1 MLSLYLHIPFCVRKC
16 LYCGFYSTRYSPRQ
30 AFAYV
35 SALQLEA
42 ARYKGNFSKAVFDSV
57 YIGGGTPTVLSREQ
71 WVSIFKIIRE
81 NFRLSE
87 DAEFTVEANP
97 NTVSVDSI
105 AFLRAHGVNRLSIG
119 VQSFSDRVLKTLG
132 RAHTAAQ
139 AEEAFRTARNAGFQ
153 NIGIDLIYGVPGQ
166 SHDDWTSSVHRVLTL
181 EPEHISSYCLSL
193 DEGSQFMREA
203 EAGRLALPDDDVAA
217 RMYEFALRALTGAGY
232 RHYEISNFSLSG
244 YECLH
249 NMNYWERGEYLGLGP
264 GAWSFISGK
273 RYHAIADI
281 YEYTR
286 RLTAGLSVVE
296 DVETVKNGRAAEETI
311 MLGLRTDKG
320 IDLRKYEQEF
330 GPEASRYLEACI
342 DALRDSGLVRVRDG
356 RLMLTDRGVLLSD
369 EALTRLFP

>member
-16 LYCGFYSTRYSPRQ
+16 LYCGFYSTSYSPQQ

-71 WVSIFKIIRE
+71 WVSIFKIVRE

-97 NTVSVDSI
+97 NTVAVDSI

-139 AEEAFRTARNAGFQ
+139 AEEAFKTARNAGLE

-166 SHDDWTSSVHRVLTL
+166 SHDEWTSSVHRALTL

-264 GAWSFISGK
+264 GASSFISGK
-273 RYHAIADI
+273 RYHAVADI
-281 YEYTR
+281 HEYTR
-286 RLTAGLSVVE
+286 RLTAGLSIVE
-296 DVETVKNGRAAEETI
+296 DVETVKNGPAAEETI

-342 DALRDSGLVRVRDG
+342 DTLRDSGLVRVRDG

-369 EALTRLFP
+369 EALARLFP

>member
-16 LYCGFYSTRYSPRQ
+16 LYCGFYSTRYSPQQ
-30 AFAYV
+30 AFSYV
-35 SALQLEA
+35 SALRLEA
-42 ARYKGNFSKAVFDSV
+42 ARYKDNFSKAVFDSV

-71 WVSIFKIIRE
+71 WVSIFKIIHE

-87 DAEFTVEANP
+87 NVEFTVEANP
-97 NTVSVDSI
+97 NTIAVDSI

-139 AEEAFRTARNAGFQ
+139 AEEAFKTARNAGFQ
-153 NIGIDLIYGVPGQ
+153 NISIDLIYGVPGQ
-166 SHDDWTSSVHRVLTL
+166 SHDDWASSVHRALTL

-264 GAWSFISGK
+264 GAWSFISGE
-273 RYHAIADI
+273 RYHAVADI
-281 YEYTR
+281 HEYSR
-286 RLTAGLSVVE
+286 RLAEGLSIVE

-320 IDLRKYEQEF
+320 VDLRKYEQEF

-342 DALRDSGLVRVRDG
+342 ATLRDSGLVRVKDG
-356 RLMLTDRGVLLSD
+356 RLMLTNRGILLSD

>member
-16 LYCGFYSTRYSPRQ
+16 LYCGFYSTRYSPQQ

-35 SALQLEA
+35 SALQIEA
-42 ARYKGNFSKAVFDSV
+42 ARYKDNFSKAVFDSV

-71 WVSIFKIIRE
+71 WVSIFKIIHE

-87 DAEFTVEANP
+87 NVEFTVEANP
-97 NTVSVDSI
+97 NTIAVESI
-105 AFLRAHGVNRLSIG
+105 AFLRAQGVNRLSIG
-119 VQSFSDRVLKTLG
+119 VQSFSDKVLKTLG
-132 RAHTAAQ
+132 RVHTAVQ
-139 AEEAFRTARNAGFQ
+139 AEEAFKTARNAGFQ
-153 NIGIDLIYGVPGQ
+153 NIGIDLIYGIPGQ
-166 SHDDWTSSVHRVLTL
+166 SPDDWASSVHRVLTL

-203 EAGRLALPDDDVAA
+203 VAGRLALPDDDVAA
-217 RMYEFALRALTGAGY
+217 GMYEFALRALTGAGY
-232 RHYEISNFSLSG
+232 RHYEISNYSLPG

-264 GAWSFISGK
+264 GAWSFISGE
-273 RYHAIADI
+273 RYHTVADI
-281 YEYTR
+281 HEYMR
-286 RLTAGLSVVE
+286 RLTAGLSIVE

-320 IDLRKYEQEF
+320 LDLGKYEQEF
-330 GPEASRYLEACI
+330 GPEASRYLESCI
-342 DALRDSGLVRVRDG
+342 AMLRHTGLVRVRDG
-356 RLMLTDRGVLLSD
+356 RLMLTDRGILLSD

>member
-16 LYCGFYSTRYSPRQ
+16 SYCGFYSTHYTPQQ

-35 SALQLEA
+35 SALQIEA
-42 ARYKGNFSKAVFDSV
+42 ARYKDNFSKAVFDSV
-57 YIGGGTPTVLSREQ
+57 YIGGGTPTVLSLEQ
-71 WVSIFKIIRE
+71 WASIFKIIHE
-81 NFRLSE
+81 NFRLSGNV
-87 DAEFTVEANP
+87 EFTVEANP
-97 NTVSVDSI
+97 NTIAIDSI
-105 AFLRAHGVNRLSIG
+105 TFLRAHGVNRLSIG

-132 RAHTAAQ
+132 RVHTAAQ
-139 AEEAFRTARNAGFQ
+139 AEEAFKTARNAGFQ
-153 NIGIDLIYGVPGQ
+153 NIGIDLIYGIPGQ
-166 SHDDWTSSVHRVLTL
+166 SQHDWASSVQRALTL

-203 EAGRLALPDDDVAA
+203 EAGRLVLPDDDVTA

-273 RYHAIADI
+273 RYHSVADI
-281 YEYTR
+281 HEYTR
-286 RLTAGLSVVE
+286 RLTAGLSIVE

-330 GPEASRYLEACI
+330 GPEKSRYLEACI
-342 DALRDSGLVRVRDG
+342 ATLRDSGLVRVRDG
-356 RLMLTDRGVLLSD
+356 RLMLTERGFLLSD

>member
-1 MLSLYLHIPFCVRKC
+1 MLSLYLHVPFCVRKC
-16 LYCGFYSTRYSPRQ
+16 LYCGFYSTRYSSQQ
-30 AFAYV
+30 AFSYV
-35 SALQLEA
+35 SALQIEA
-42 ARYKGNFSKAVFDSV
+42 ARYKDNFSKVVFDSV

-71 WVSIFKIIRE
+71 WVPIFKIIHE

-87 DAEFTVEANP
+87 NVEFTVEANP
-97 NTVSVDSI
+97 NTITVDNI
-105 AFLRAHGVNRLSIG
+105 VFLRAHGVNRLSIG

-139 AEEAFRTARNAGFQ
+139 AEEAFKTARNAGFQ
-153 NIGIDLIYGVPGQ
+153 NISIDLMYGVPGQ
-166 SHDDWTSSVHRVLTL
+166 SHDDWVTSVHRVLTL

-217 RMYEFALRALTGAGY
+217 RMYEFAFRALTGAGY

-264 GAWSFISGK
+264 GAWSFISGE
-273 RYHAIADI
+273 RYHAVADLH
-281 YEYTR
+281 EYSR
-286 RLTAGLSVVE
+286 RLIAGLSIVE
-296 DVETVKNGRAAEETI
+296 DVETAKNGRAAEETI
-311 MLGLRTDKG
+311 MLGLRTAKG

-342 DALRDSGLVRVRDG
+342 ATLRDSGLVQVRDG
-356 RLMLTDRGVLLSD
+356 RLMLTDRGILLSD

>member
-16 LYCGFYSTRYSPRQ
+16 LYCGFYSTRYSPQQ

-35 SALQLEA
+35 SALQIEA
-42 ARYKGNFSKAVFDSV
+42 ARYKDNFSKAVFDSV
-57 YIGGGTPTVLSREQ
+57 YIGGGTPTVLSYEQ
-71 WVSIFKIIRE
+71 WVSIFKIIHE
-81 NFRLSE
+81 NFHISE
-87 DAEFTVEANP
+87 NVEFTVEANP
-97 NTVSVDSI
+97 NTIAFDCI

-139 AEEAFRTARNAGFQ
+139 AEEAFKTARNAGFQ

-166 SHDDWTSSVHRVLTL
+166 SQDDWASSVHRVLTL
-181 EPEHISSYCLSL
+181 GPEHISSYCLSL

-232 RHYEISNFSLSG
+232 RHYEISNYSLSG

-264 GAWSFISGK
+264 GAWSFISGE
-273 RYHAIADI
+273 RYHAVTDI
-281 YEYTR
+281 HEYSR
-286 RLTAGLSVVE
+286 RLTAGLSIVE

-320 IDLRKYEQEF
+320 VDLRKYEQEF

-342 DALRDSGLVRVRDG
+342 ATLRDSGLVRVRDS
-356 RLMLTDRGVLLSD
+356 RLILTNRGILLSN

>member
-1 MLSLYLHIPFCVRKC
+1 LR
-16 LYCGFYSTRYSPRQ
+16 
-30 AFAYV
+30 
-35 SALQLEA
+35 LEA
-42 ARYKGNFSKAVFDSV
+42 ARYKDNFSKAVFDSV

-71 WVSIFKIIRE
+71 WVSIFKIIHE

-87 DAEFTVEANP
+87 NVEFTVEANP
-97 NTVSVDSI
+97 NTIAVDSI
-105 AFLRAHGVNRLSIG
+105 AFLRARGVNRLSIG

-139 AEEAFRTARNAGFQ
+139 AEEAFKTARNAGFQ
-153 NIGIDLIYGVPGQ
+153 NISIDMIYGVPGQ
-166 SHDDWTSSVHRVLTL
+166 SQDDWASSVHRVLTL

-264 GAWSFISGK
+264 GAWSFISGE
-273 RYHAIADI
+273 RYHAVADI
-281 YEYTR
+281 HEYSR
-286 RLTAGLSVVE
+286 RLTAGLSIVE

-320 IDLRKYEQEF
+320 VDLRKYEQEF

-342 DALRDSGLVRVRDG
+342 AKLRGSGLVRVRDG
-356 RLMLTDRGVLLSD
+356 RLMLTDRGILLSD